1 MRLICF
7 LLVLFMCV
15 SCGGSSSSSNDS
27 QSEREYVA
35 LGASDA
41 TGIGASPL
49 TNGYVFQIHESLN
62 ANEEDFDLIN
72 LGIPG
77 AEADDVVDTELPVA
91 TNVGPELVTIWLG
104 ANDVVAGRSPSD
116 FGLNISDILAELRRD
131 TGASIFIATVPDLTR
146 LPRYISEPDPDV
158 TLERIQLFN
167 DRIRSAAMQ
176 FNATIVDLSAVAFD
190 ESEVSDDGFHPNDE
204 GHQLI
209 ASLFLEAIRGSSL

>member
-1 MRLICF
+1 MRSLSF
-7 LLVLFMCV
+7 LLVLLTCT
-15 SCGGSSSSSNDS
+15 SCGGSSSSNDG
-27 QSEREYVA
+27 QSERKYVA

-62 ANEEDFDLIN
+62 ADQENFELVN

-77 AEADDVVDTELPVA
+77 AEADDVIDRELPVA

-104 ANDVVAGRSPSD
+104 ANDVVAGRDPND

-146 LPRYISEPDPDV
+146 LPRYSSNPDPDV
-158 TLERIQLFN
+158 TRDRIQLFN
-167 DRIRSAAMQ
+167 EKIRAAAAQ
-176 FNATIVDLSAVAFD
+176 FDATIVDLSAVAFD
-190 ESEVSDDGFHPNDE
+190 ESEVSEDGFHPSDE
-204 GHQLI
+204 GHRLI
-209 ASLFLEAIRGSSL
+209 ATLFLDAIRGSSL